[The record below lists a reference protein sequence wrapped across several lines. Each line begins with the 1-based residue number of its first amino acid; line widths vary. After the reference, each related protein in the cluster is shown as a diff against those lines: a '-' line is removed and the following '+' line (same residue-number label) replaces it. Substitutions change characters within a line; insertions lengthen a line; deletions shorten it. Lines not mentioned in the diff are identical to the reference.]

1 MHLAQQLADWA
12 DQLRHL
18 SAMGLYY
25 ATNPYDRERYQTL
38 QTLMLE
44 MQALAGGEL
53 PTQLEPLRAQI
64 FARPCPFSCA
74 DAAIIDDSGR
84 MLLIQ
89 RADNQCWAMPGGS
102 LDVGETPAEGA
113 VREARE
119 ETGIACEPVQLVGVF
134 DSRFAG
140 GEHRHHLYQFVFLC
154 RPLDDHHVTPS
165 HANEIL
171 AMEWFAEAALP
182 HPLDANHVRR
192 IPYAFAAW
200 RGEQRAFFDS

>member
-1 MHLAQQLADWA
+1 MQLAQHLADWA

-18 SAMGLYY
+18 SAMGVYY

-53 PTQLEPLRAQI
+53 PEQLEPLRARV
-64 FARPCPFSCA
+64 FAAHTPFSCA
-74 DAAIIDDSGR
+74 DAAIIDDDGR
-84 MLLIQ
+84 ILLIQ

-102 LDVGETPAEGA
+102 LDVGETPAQGA

-119 ETGIACEPVQLVGVF
+119 ETGISCTPIQLVGVF

-140 GEHRHHLYQFVFLC
+140 GQQRHHLYQYVFLC
-154 RPLDDHHVTPS
+154 RPLDTPRLPLS
-165 HANEIL
+165 HANEVL
-171 AMEWFAEAALP
+171 DAQWFHAEALP
-182 HPLDANHVRR
+182 EPLDPNHIRR

-200 RGEQRAFFDS
+200 HGEHKAFFD